1 MFSFNQMSEYS
12 NEFTGAFENIRKNL
26 APMLSPEDIEKYQI
40 SGMNFYGMMNFESL
54 ENPDTENIL
63 AMTKILN
70 DTNKKVANE

>member
-1 MFSFNQMSEYS
+1 MSNPS
-12 NEFTGAFENIRKNL
+12 SEFTGTFENIRKNL
-26 APMLSPEDIEKYQI
+26 APMLSPEDIEKYQV

-70 DTNKKVANE
+70 ETNKKVVNK